1 MKNILI
7 VDDDRDVFESMKIV
21 LEAEGY
27 RVDWATNGS
36 EALQKAKAARPDLMI
51 LDVMMN
57 SDDEGFQV
65 TYKMKQDRELSCI
78 PIVMVTSVGSRTGF
92 SFDRKRDEDLGGE
105 TSGFGAVFRCNS
117 QVPKPVEVEPPL
129 PDHLRPGIFGKDQVR
144 PDLGRPAGH
153 DPPRDGRPCGLR
165 HGPAG
170 RRGRRCR
177 SGRR

>member
-27 RVDWATNGS
+27 AVAWATNGT
-36 EALQKAKAARPDLMI
+36 EAIQKAKAARPDLMI

-65 TYKMKQDRELSCI
+65 TYKMKQDKELSCI

-92 SFDRKRDEDLGGE
+92 SFNRARDEDFLPVNE
-105 TSGFGAVFRCNS
+105 FLE
-117 QVPKPVEVEPPL
+117 KPVDPRVL
-129 PDHLRPGIFGKDQVR
+129 VDKVR
-144 PDLGRPAGH
+144 ENLGT
-153 DPPRDGRPCGLR
+153 
-165 HGPAG
+165 
-170 RRGRRCR
+170 
-177 SGRR
+177 

>member
-27 RVDWATNGS
+27 KVAWATNGT
-36 EALQKAKAARPDLMI
+36 EAIEKAKAVRPDLMI

-92 SFDRKRDEDLGGE
+92 SFNRARDEDFLPVNE
-105 TSGFGAVFRCNS
+105 FLE
-117 QVPKPVEVEPPL
+117 KPVDPRVL
-129 PDHLRPGIFGKDQVR
+129 IDKVR
-144 PDLGRPAGH
+144 ENLGT
-153 DPPRDGRPCGLR
+153 
-165 HGPAG
+165 
-170 RRGRRCR
+170 
-177 SGRR
+177 